1 MENWQ
6 FAEFEDSG
14 WQQADMKGKAGDD
27 PWGTDFLKN
36 AGSSTTPYRPLS
48 VNLNTPLLEVF
59 DEMPDIVYDV
69 KPKSDNH
76 HGWYRFEAPP
86 GLAEI
91 TLPKNEAR
99 VWVNGIE
106 IPVNNGLVKLNNPPV
121 GVSTVAIRLNMKL
134 GEYAGAAFENPVK
147 LKLGGGKINEGLW
160 QDFALPTYSG
170 IGVYKQT
177 IHFSEE
183 EANREIVLDLGE
195 VYVAAEVFING
206 KSAGKRVAKPF
217 KYNIT
222 EWVEQGENEIEI
234 RVANTLA
241 PHYSLPLRAINLGP
255 VESGLAGPVLFRL
268 K

>member
-6 FAEFEDSG
+6 FAEFDDSG

-59 DEMPDIVYDV
+59 DEMPDIIYDV
-69 KPKSDNH
+69 KPISDNH
-76 HGWYRFEAPP
+76 FGWYRFDAPP
-86 GLAEI
+86 GLIEI
-91 TLPKNEAR
+91 TLPKNKAR
-99 VWVNGIE
+99 VWVNGTE
-106 IPVNNGLVKLNNPPV
+106 IRVNNGLAKLKNSPV
-121 GVSTVAIRLNMKL
+121 GVSTVAMRINMKH
-134 GEYAGAAFENPVK
+134 GEYAGATFENPVK
-147 LKLGGGKINEGLW
+147 LKLGGGKIKEGLW

-177 IHFSEE
+177 IYFSEE
-183 EANREIVLDLGE
+183 EANREIVMDLGE
-195 VYVAAEVFING
+195 VYVACEVFING

-217 KYNIT
+217 KFN
-222 EWVEQGENEIEI
+222 VSDLVKPGENEIEI

-241 PHYSLPLRAINLGP
+241 PHYSFPARALNLGT
-255 VESGLAGPVLFRL
+255 VESGLVGPVLLRL